1 MPLVMERQS
10 FLRSRNETY
19 EKSISEIGFMS
30 QTVAVVAFKTLEP
43 MISEWYKDKP
53 LYKTCEGKYQPEIS
67 ALDIDPVSKFPF
79 IL

>member
-1 MPLVMERQS
+1 
-10 FLRSRNETY
+10 
-19 EKSISEIGFMS
+19 MS
-30 QTVAVVAFKTLEP
+30 QTVAVVVFQTQESI
-43 MISEWYKDKP
+43 ISECYKEKP